1 MYSKFM
7 KTLTWA
13 LTILLATSTLA
24 LAAGEMASGTIVE
37 VKEEVVIVQGADGQ
51 TYEIEAAEVEGL
63 DLKTGDVVEYEI
75 VEGAPLH
82 INKKS
87 GM

>member
-1 MYSKFM
+1 MYGKFI

-13 LTILLATSTLA
+13 LTILLVTSTVA
-24 LAAGEMASGTIVE
+24 LAAEMASGTIVE